1 MIRIIML
8 FLISLLT
15 MTTSFSQTISITT
28 ENDTMIC
35 ITPQQL
41 KTANLIFLEH
51 DKLNKEN
58 EVMQSQINA
67 LKFLYEDELRIDSL
81 YENAITEL
89 NLTVEQ
95 CNKDIRKQEKL
106 TKRAKRW
113 TSVWQVIGWSSSLT
127 LLLLCIL

>member
-1 MIRIIML
+1 M
-8 FLISLLT
+8 
-15 MTTSFSQTISITT
+15 MTTSFSQTTLITT

-51 DKLNKEN
+51 DRLSKEN
-58 EVMQSQINA
+58 DVMQSQINA

-81 YENAITEL
+81 YENVIADL
-89 NLTVEQ
+89 NLTISERE
-95 CNKDIRKQEKL
+95 KDIKKQEKL

-113 TSVWQVIGWSSSLT
+113 TNVWQVIGWSSSLT
-127 LLLLCIL
+127 LLLVCLL